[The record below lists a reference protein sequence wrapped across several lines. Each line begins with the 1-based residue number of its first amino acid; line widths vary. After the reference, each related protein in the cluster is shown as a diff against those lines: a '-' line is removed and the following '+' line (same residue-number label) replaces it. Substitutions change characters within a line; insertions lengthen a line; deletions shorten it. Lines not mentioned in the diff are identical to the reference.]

1 MSAGYQLS
9 RTAEDELGEILF
21 YVAEQS
27 GVDRALHVH
36 VSFVEA
42 FEHLAEMPA
51 SGSKR
56 TEITGDRVRWW
67 RVFDWIV
74 LYDLGEFAAH
84 DPAHNTRSARP
95 RPHPE
100 SQSYRSLTRIEPPLR
115 RVPGSC
121 TIGAVLK
128 APSAP
133 RIPERFT

>member
-74 LYDLGEFAAH
+74 LYDWESLPLTILRIIHG
-84 DPAHNTRSARP
+84 ARD
-95 RPHPE
+95 
-100 SQSYRSLTRIEPPLR
+100 LDRILNPNPTDR
-115 RVPGSC
+115 
-121 TIGAVLK
+121 
-128 APSAP
+128 
-133 RIPERFT
+133 